1 MIKMELRCPDFWFK
15 VSNINLE
22 ELPRT
27 ITSFDENNY
36 VTSFDENN
44 PGEFFYSK
52 SEISKIEGNLFVR
65 FENYLLNNT
74 KWLKDIE
81 RWAEQLLNSFMR
93 ESLRDFMLANN
104 INERFLND
112 NNIQIFYALN
122 NEREA
127 KIRENSSMLLIDE
140 DSGKTVGYYDFKA
153 KKVIKI

>member
-44 PGEFFYSK
+44 QEEDFYSK
-52 SEISKIEGNLFVR
+52 NEIEESFFVR

-81 RWAEQLLNSFMR
+81 RWAEQLLNSFIR
-93 ESLRDFMLANN
+93 ESLHDFMFANN

-122 NEREA
+122 DERKA

-153 KKVIKI
+153 KKVVKYE

>member
-1 MIKMELRCPDFWFK
+1 MIKMELKCPDFWFK

-27 ITSFDENNY
+27 VNSFDENNYITSFDENNQG
-36 VTSFDENN
+36 EN
-44 PGEFFYSK
+44 FYSK
-52 SEISKIEGNLFVR
+52 SEISEIEGNLFVR

-81 RWAEQLLNSFMR
+81 RWAEQLLNSFIR

-122 NEREA
+122 HEREV

>member
-27 ITSFDENNY
+27 ITSFDEYDY

-44 PGEFFYSK
+44 QGENFYSK
-52 SEISKIEGNLFVR
+52 SKISEIEGNLFVR

-74 KWLKDIE
+74 KGLKEIE
-81 RWAEQLLNSFMR
+81 RWAEQLLDSFIR
-93 ESLRDFMLANN
+93 ESLQDFMFANN
-104 INERFLND
+104 INECFLND

-122 NEREA
+122 HEREA
-127 KIRENSSMLLIDE
+127 KIRENSSILLIDE
-140 DSGKTVGYYDFKA
+140 DSGKTVGYYDFKV
-153 KKVIKI
+153 KKVIKT

>member
-1 MIKMELRCPDFWFK
+1 MIKMELKCPDFWFK

-27 ITSFDENNY
+27 VNSFDENNY

-44 PGEFFYSK
+44 QEEDFYSK
-52 SEISKIEGNLFVR
+52 NEIEESFFVR

-74 KWLKDIE
+74 KGLKEIE
-81 RWAEQLLNSFMR
+81 RWAEQLLNSFIR
-93 ESLRDFMLANN
+93 ESLHDFTFANN

-153 KKVIKI
+153 KKVIKT

>member
-27 ITSFDENNY
+27 VNSFDENNY

-44 PGEFFYSK
+44 SGEFFYSK

-74 KWLKDIE
+74 KWLEDVE
-81 RWAEQLLNSFMR
+81 RWAEQLLNSFIR

>member
-1 MIKMELRCPDFWFK
+1 MIKMELICPDFWFK

-27 ITSFDENNY
+27 VNSFDENNY

-44 PGEFFYSK
+44 QGEDFYSK
-52 SEISKIEGNLFVR
+52 NEIEENLFCR

-74 KWLKDIE
+74 KWLEEIE
-81 RWAEQLLNSFMR
+81 RWAEQLLNSFIR
-93 ESLRDFMLANN
+93 ESLRDFMFANN

-122 NEREA
+122 REREA

>member
-65 FENYLLNNT
+65 FENYILDSA
-74 KWLKDIE
+74 KGIKEIE
-81 RWAEQLLNSFMR
+81 RWAEQLFDSFVR
-93 ESLRDFMLANN
+93 ETILDFMKTNN
-104 INERFLND
+104 IDERFLND
-112 NNIQIFYALN
+112 DNMQIFYALN
-122 NEREA
+122 HERET
-127 KIRENSSMLLIDE
+127 KIRENASIVLIDE
-140 DSGKTVGYYDFKA
+140 VSGKTVGYYDFK
-153 KKVIKI
+153 KRGVIKI

>member
-1 MIKMELRCPDFWFK
+1 MIKMELKCPDFWFK

-27 ITSFDENNY
+27 VNSFDENNY

-44 PGEFFYSK
+44 SGDFFYSK

-74 KWLKDIE
+74 KWLEDIE
-81 RWAEQLLNSFMR
+81 RWAEQLLNSFIR

>member
-44 PGEFFYSK
+44 QGEDFYFK
-52 SEISKIEGNLFVR
+52 NEIEENLFCR

-74 KWLKDIE
+74 KGLKEIE
-81 RWAEQLLNSFMR
+81 RWAEQLLDSFIR
-93 ESLRDFMLANN
+93 ESLQDFMFANN
-104 INERFLND
+104 INECFLND

-122 NEREA
+122 HEREA
-127 KIRENSSMLLIDE
+127 KIRENSSMLLTDE
-140 DSGKTVGYYDFKA
+140 DSGKIVGYYDFKA

>member
-27 ITSFDENNY
+27 VNSFDENNY

-44 PGEFFYSK
+44 QGEDFYSK
-52 SEISKIEGNLFVR
+52 NEIEESFFVR

-81 RWAEQLLNSFMR
+81 RWAEQLLNSFIR

-122 NEREA
+122 HEREA

>member
-1 MIKMELRCPDFWFK
+1 MIKMELKCPDFWFK

-44 PGEFFYSK
+44 QGEDFYFK
-52 SEISKIEGNLFVR
+52 NEIEENLFVR
-65 FENYLLNNT
+65 FESCLLNNT
-74 KWLKDIE
+74 KGIKEIE
-81 RWAEQLLNSFMR
+81 RWAEQMFNSFAR
-93 ESLRDFMLANN
+93 ESLHDFMFANN
-104 INERFLND
+104 INEHFLND

-127 KIRENSSMLLIDE
+127 KIRENSSMLLIDK

>member
-1 MIKMELRCPDFWFK
+1 MIKMELKCPDFWFK

-27 ITSFDENNY
+27 VNSFDENNY

-52 SEISKIEGNLFVR
+52 NEIEESFFVR

-74 KWLKDIE
+74 KGLKEIE
-81 RWAEQLLNSFMR
+81 RWAEQLLNSFIR
-93 ESLRDFMLANN
+93 ESLQDFMFANN

-122 NEREA
+122 DEREA

-140 DSGKTVGYYDFKA
+140 DSGKTVGYYDFKS
-153 KKVIKI
+153 KKVIKT

>member
-1 MIKMELRCPDFWFK
+1 MIKMELKCPDFWFK

-44 PGEFFYSK
+44 PGEFFYYK

-74 KWLKDIE
+74 KWLKEVE

-127 KIRENSSMLLIDE
+127 KIRENASIVLIDE
-140 DSGKTVGYYDFKA
+140 GSGKTVGYYDFKA

>member
-1 MIKMELRCPDFWFK
+1 MIKMELKCPDFWFK

-27 ITSFDENNY
+27 VNSFDENNY

-44 PGEFFYSK
+44 SGEFFYSK

-81 RWAEQLLNSFMR
+81 RWAEQLLNSFIR

>member
-27 ITSFDENNY
+27 VNSFDENNY

-44 PGEFFYSK
+44 SGEFFYSK

-74 KWLKDIE
+74 KWLENIE
-81 RWAEQLLNSFMR
+81 RWAEQLLNSFIR

>member
-27 ITSFDENNY
+27 VNSFDENNY

-44 PGEFFYSK
+44 SGEFFYSK
-52 SEISKIEGNLFVR
+52 NEISKIEGNLFVR

-74 KWLKDIE
+74 KWLEDIE
-81 RWAEQLLNSFMR
+81 RWAEQLLNSFIR

>member
-1 MIKMELRCPDFWFK
+1 MIKMELICPDFYFK

-27 ITSFDENNY
+27 VNSFDENNY

-44 PGEFFYSK
+44 SGEFFYSK

-65 FENYLLNNT
+65 FENYILDSA
-74 KWLKDIE
+74 KDIKDIE
-81 RWAEQLLNSFMR
+81 RWAEQLLNSFIR
-93 ESLRDFMLANN
+93 ESLRDFMKTNN
-104 INERFLND
+104 IDERFLND
-112 NNIQIFYALN
+112 DNMQIFYALN
-122 NEREA
+122 HERET
-127 KIRENSSMLLIDE
+127 KIRENASIVLIDE

>member
-27 ITSFDENNY
+27 VNSFDENNY

-44 PGEFFYSK
+44 SGEFFYSK

-65 FENYLLNNT
+65 FENYLLNST
-74 KWLKDIE
+74 KWLEDIE
-81 RWAEQLLNSFMR
+81 RWAEQLLNSFIR
-93 ESLRDFMLANN
+93 ESLHDFMFANN

-122 NEREA
+122 HEREV

>member
-1 MIKMELRCPDFWFK
+1 MIKMELICPDFWFK

-44 PGEFFYSK
+44 QGEDFYFK
-52 SEISKIEGNLFVR
+52 NEIEENLFCR

-74 KWLKDIE
+74 KGLEEIE
-81 RWAEQLLNSFMR
+81 RWAEQLLNSFIR
-93 ESLRDFMLANN
+93 ESLHDFMFANN
-104 INERFLND
+104 INECFLND

-122 NEREA
+122 HEREA
-127 KIRENSSMLLIDE
+127 KIRENSSMMLIDE

>member
-1 MIKMELRCPDFWFK
+1 MIKMELICPDFWFK

-44 PGEFFYSK
+44 SGEIFYSK

-81 RWAEQLLNSFMR
+81 RWAEQLFDSFVRETILEFMR
-93 ESLRDFMLANN
+93 ANN
-104 INERFLND
+104 IDERFLND
-112 NNIQIFYALN
+112 DNMQIFCALN
-122 NEREA
+122 HEREV
-127 KIRENSSMLLIDE
+127 KIRENASVVLIDE